1 MRRILVV
8 WSIVGS
14 LLMGGS
20 ASAAS
25 TKAAPLPSLQLVEM
39 FPAPDVVGRLDHITL
54 DPNHIRFFVSGLGN
68 DSIEVFDF
76 SKAKWIMS
84 IKGMNEPKGI
94 LYLPEYQKLFSA
106 NVGDGTLKVM
116 DNSYHVIRT
125 IVIGKEADY
134 LRYDPV
140 SKKIIT
146 SFGDSKDAGG
156 LLLIDPATYETT
168 TIKLD
173 APAEDFAIE
182 ETGRYIYAN
191 LHSTSAT
198 QVIDRTTGKLT
209 RWDYPNAKRP
219 TPMALNAAEHRL
231 YVAARGPSD
240 LLVIDTET
248 GKEITRVPL
257 GGISADL
264 LFDSSAKRLYNIN
277 SAGYINVIQER
288 DPDHYEALENVPTA
302 IGARTGY
309 LIPAI
314 NRLMV
319 AVPAYG
325 ERPAGLWEYQTNTFS
340 QAK

>member
-1 MRRILVV
+1 MKSAYILL
-8 WSIVGS
+8 
-14 LLMGGS
+14 LLMAFIATSGS
-20 ASAAS
+20 AIAANKPEA
-25 TKAAPLPSLQLVEM
+25 TPSLQLVEM
-39 FPAPDVVGRLDHITL
+39 FPAPDVEGRLDHLTV
-54 DPNHIRFFVSGLGN
+54 DPNHIRIFVSGLGN

-94 LYLPEYQKLFSA
+94 LYLPEFQKLFCA
-106 NVGDGTLKVM
+106 NVGDGTLKVL

-146 SFGDSKDAGG
+146 SYGDKKDEGG
-156 LLLIDPATYETT
+156 LLIIDPVTYEMT
-168 TIKLD
+168 TIKME
-173 APAEDFAIE
+173 APAEDFAID

-191 LHSTSAT
+191 LHSASAT
-198 QVIDRTTGKLT
+198 QLVDRTTGKLT
-209 RWDYPNAKRP
+209 RWDYQNAQRP
-219 TPMALNAAEHRL
+219 TPMALNAKEHRL
-231 YVAARGPSD
+231 YIAARGPAD
-240 LLVIDTET
+240 LLVINTDT
-248 GKEITRVPL
+248 GKEVSRIPL

-264 LFDSSAKRLYNIN
+264 LFDREAKRLYNIN

-288 DPDHYEALENVPTA
+288 DADHYELVENVPTA

-314 NRLMV
+314 ARLLI

-325 ERPAGLWEYQTNTFS
+325 DRPAGLWEYQTNSF
-340 QAK
+340 K